1 MKLRNLIL
9 LASLALASSILTAAP
24 VKLSRENASRLHA
37 ALDAI
42 APGLNPSNAI
52 AAADNLNALEPVA
65 NGVRKAA
72 VALQRA
78 QARLP
83 DSPDK
88 LERSIRLVE
97 EFDARAE
104 ELMTVDLTPF
114 ELSADEIRDAKI
126 APGNLAVIR
135 RWLQPKK

>member
-1 MKLRNLIL
+1 MKTRLLLI
-9 LASLALASSILTAAP
+9 ASLALAASILNAAP
-24 VKLSRENASRLHA
+24 VKLSRENAVKLHA

-65 NGVRKAA
+65 AGIRKAA

-83 DSPDK
+83 DSADK
-88 LERSIRLVE
+88 LEKSIRLVE

-104 ELMTVDLTPF
+104 EILTVDLTPF
-114 ELSADEIRDAKI
+114 ELTADEIRDAKI
-126 APGNLAVIR
+126 APGNLAVLR
-135 RWLQPKK
+135 RYLQPKK